1 MAGLYPKNGRVIFHI
16 DANAF
21 FASVEMAENPALK
34 DKPVIIAGDP
44 QERRGIVVAANYLC
58 KHKGV
63 YTTMALREAL
73 KLVPEA
79 VVIKPNHALYKKY
92 SKRIFAQI
100 AEISP
105 LIEYASID
113 EAYLDITACEHLGSP
128 IDIATGIQKKTMEEF
143 SIPLSIGIAPNKFL
157 AKMASDM
164 KKPLGITVLRKRDV
178 ERVLWG
184 RPVVEAHGI
193 GAKTAAK
200 LMEHG
205 IATMGDLAKVDV
217 KKLQSIMGVRGIRMR
232 ERVNGIDDRPVDS
245 EANTSYKSIG
255 NSTTF
260 PENLI
265 EPAIIY
271 AKLRLLARSVSERMK
286 AKGAVSRTIQVMIR
300 YSDFKTVTRSQ
311 TLPADIQEEE
321 ELLSAAEAIFFKHW
335 TGEPVRLLG
344 ITAQNA
350 GHKQT
355 LETQM
360 DLFSFQEEADKLEPL
375 VTTVEALKRKF
386 GEGIIKKG
394 WVQ

>member
-1 MAGLYPKNGRVIFHI
+1 MAGFYPKNGRVIFHI

-21 FASVEMAENPALK
+21 FASVEIAENPALK
-34 DKPVIIAGDP
+34 DKPVIIAGNP

-79 VVIKPNHALYKKY
+79 VVIKPNHALYKMY

-128 IDIATGIQKKTMEEF
+128 IDIATGIQKKIMDEF

-178 ERVLWG
+178 ERVLWS

-205 IATMGDLAKVDV
+205 IATMGDLAKADV

-232 ERVNGIDDRPVDS
+232 ERVNGIDDRPVDP

-260 PENLI
+260 PENLT

-286 AKGAVSRTIQVMIR
+286 AKRAVSRTIQVMIR
-300 YSDFKTVTRSQ
+300 YSDFKTITRSQ
-311 TLPADIQEEE
+311 TLPAEIQEEE

-350 GHKQT
+350 VHKQT

>member
-1 MAGLYPKNGRVIFHI
+1 MAGFYPENGRVIFHI

-34 DKPVIIAGDP
+34 DKPVIIAGNP
-44 QERRGIVVAANYLC
+44 QERKGIVVAANYLC

-79 VVIKPNHALYKKY
+79 VVIKPNHALYKLY

-128 IDIATGIQKKTMEEF
+128 IDIATGIQKKIVDDF

-178 ERVLWG
+178 ERVLWS

-205 IATMGDLAKVDV
+205 IATMGDLAKADV
-217 KKLQSIMGVRGIRMR
+217 KQLQSIMGVRGIRMR
-232 ERVNGIDDRPVDS
+232 ERVNGIDDRPVDP

-260 PENLI
+260 PENLT

-350 GHKQT
+350 VHKRT